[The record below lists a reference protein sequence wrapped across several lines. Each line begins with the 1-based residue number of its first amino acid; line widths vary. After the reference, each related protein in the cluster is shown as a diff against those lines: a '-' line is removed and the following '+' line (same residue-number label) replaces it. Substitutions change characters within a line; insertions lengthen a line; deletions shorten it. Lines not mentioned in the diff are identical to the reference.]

1 MKHWF
6 SFLLIFVLLCA
17 GLYGWGAA
25 QPTDL
30 QRAARS
36 GDLVRIHILA
46 HDDSERQQAVKL
58 RVRDAILEAF
68 TPLLQKAESA
78 ADAARIVERHLDLAQ
93 ETAEKTLQEEND
105 PLQVRVEFGTFDFPE
120 RVYGG
125 QVVPAGEYRALRI
138 LLGDGAGKNWWCV
151 MYPPLCF
158 SGEDVTGEVHFEST
172 IAKWIKKY
180 EKWKE
185 ERKHA
190 EEEKA
195 AQADAEPCAAARRT
209 LRRGDADSGC
219 AERLLGQQG
228 RSCAAGAAEIAEM
241 GLSQR
246 RSGRRIRARYL

>member
-78 ADAARIVERHLDLAQ
+78 ADAARIVERHLDLAR
-93 ETAEKTLQEEND
+93 ETAEKRLQEEYD
-105 PLQVRVEFGTFDFPE
+105 PLEVRVEFGTFEFPE

-138 LLGDGAGKNWWCV
+138 LLGEGAGKNWWCV

-158 SGEDVTGEVHFEST
+158 
-172 IAKWIKKY
+172 
-180 EKWKE
+180 
-185 ERKHA
+185 
-190 EEEKA
+190 
-195 AQADAEPCAAARRT
+195 PAR
-209 LRRGDADSGC
+209 
-219 AERLLGQQG
+219 
-228 RSCAAGAAEIAEM
+228 M
-241 GLSQR
+241 
-246 RSGRRIRARYL
+246 